1 MTRTR
6 GNSNKQLKKMKDR
19 NNYKYGIG
27 FWAGSGI
34 YSLINMIMNLN
45 HRSQDKV
52 LVYDSIITG
61 VAVIGL
67 ILCIYLLNKTKEN

>member
-1 MTRTR
+1 M
-6 GNSNKQLKKMKDR
+6 NDR
-19 NNYKYGIG
+19 YKYGIG
-27 FWAGSGI
+27 FWSGSGI

-45 HRSQDKV
+45 HRSQSKI

-67 ILCIYLLNKTKEN
+67 ILCIYFLKKRKEN

>member
-1 MTRTR
+1 
-6 GNSNKQLKKMKDR
+6 MKDR

-45 HRSQDKV
+45 NESQSKIM
-52 LVYDSIITG
+52 VY
-61 VAVIGL
+61 
-67 ILCIYLLNKTKEN
+67 N